1 MARGVSLH
9 IGLNEVDPNHY
20 KDGDGNPWKGEL
32 AACEADAHAMVDL
45 ATGQKF
51 EVRGPLLSKQATSAA
66 VIGEIT
72 KVAGELEPGDIF
84 FLTYSGHGGQVT
96 NLNPDDDPE
105 EDDLDETWC
114 LYDRELIDD
123 ELFGLLA
130 TFKPGV
136 RVVICSDSCHSGTV
150 DRGDPP
156 DDDLPT
162 AKQLPMSVAIATE
175 KAHQAEYDELQ
186 KKVPKER
193 LAAMAATVVLLSGCQ
208 DHQFSRDGRV
218 NGAFT
223 GAAAQGVEGAVG
235 PQVAPI
241 PADRHGGRDP
251 QGLRPGAE
259 LHGHRLRHR
268 PGPHDLTAAP
278 ARARRGS
285 GGRPASLSADGAV
298 TARSAGE
305 GGRRRSRCRS
315 ASARWCGRGDA
326 SARCWR
332 RRHRARGRTR

>member
-72 KVAGELEPGDIF
+72 KVAGELDPGDIF

-136 RVVICSDSCHSGTV
+136 RVV
-150 DRGDPP
+150 
-156 DDDLPT
+156 
-162 AKQLPMSVAIATE
+162 
-175 KAHQAEYDELQ
+175 
-186 KKVPKER
+186 
-193 LAAMAATVVLLSGCQ
+193 LLSGCQ

-223 GAAAQGVEGAVG
+223 GALLKAWKE
-235 PQVAPI
+235 PS
-241 PADRHGGRDP
+241 
-251 QGLRPGAE
+251 
-259 LHGHRLRHR
+259 
-268 PGPHDLTAAP
+268 
-278 ARARRGS
+278 ARKSLQAL
-285 GGRPASLSADGAV
+285 LSA
-298 TARSAGE
+298 TAGGIPKDYDQTPNFTVIGFDIGSAL
-305 GGRRRSRCRS
+305 SI
-315 ASARWCGRGDA
+315 
-326 SARCWR
+326 
-332 RRHRARGRTR
+332 

>member
-1 MARGVSLH
+1 M
-9 IGLNEVDPNHY
+9 
-20 KDGDGNPWKGEL
+20 
-32 AACEADAHAMVDL
+32 
-45 ATGQKF
+45 
-51 EVRGPLLSKQATSAA
+51 
-66 VIGEIT
+66 
-72 KVAGELEPGDIF
+72 AGELEPGDIF

-96 NLNPDDDPE
+96 NLNPEDDPE

-223 GAAAQGVEGAVG
+223 GALLKAWKEPSSRKSLQS
-235 PQVAPI
+235 
-241 PADRHGGRDP
+241 
-251 QGLRPGAE
+251 L
-259 LHGHRLRHR
+259 
-268 PGPHDLTAAP
+268 LTAAAAGIPKDYDQVPNFTVIGFDIGP
-278 ARARRGS
+278 ALAI
-285 GGRPASLSADGAV
+285 
-298 TARSAGE
+298 
-305 GGRRRSRCRS
+305 
-315 ASARWCGRGDA
+315 
-326 SARCWR
+326 
-332 RRHRARGRTR
+332 

>member
-45 ATGQKF
+45 ATAQKF
-51 EVRGPLLSKQATSAA
+51 EVRGPLLSKAATSAA
-66 VIGEIT
+66 VIAEIT
-72 KVAGELEPGDIF
+72 KAAAELEPGDLF

-96 NLNPDDDPE
+96 NLNPEDDPE

-123 ELFGLLA
+123 ELYGMLS
-130 TFKPGV
+130 TFRPGV
-136 RVVICSDSCHSGTV
+136 RVVIFSDSCHSGTV

-156 DDDLPT
+156 DDDLPA

-186 KKVPKER
+186 RKVPKAQ
-193 LAAMAATVVLLSGCQ
+193 LTTMAATVVLLSGCQ
-208 DHQFSRDGRV
+208 DHQFSRDGRA

-223 GAAAQGVEGAVG
+223 GALLKAWKEPAARKSLQALLN
-235 PQVAPI
+235 A
-241 PADRHGGRDP
+241 
-251 QGLRPGAE
+251 
-259 LHGHRLRHR
+259 
-268 PGPHDLTAAP
+268 TAAGIP
-278 ARARRGS
+278 KDYDQTPNFTVMGFDIGS
-285 GGRPASLSADGAV
+285 AL
-298 TARSAGE
+298 TI
-305 GGRRRSRCRS
+305 
-315 ASARWCGRGDA
+315 
-326 SARCWR
+326 
-332 RRHRARGRTR
+332 